1 MLRTDSTSSR
11 PREIARDGVDGE
23 KKEKISMAYDLVIRG
38 GRVVDG
44 SGMPGFDADVAIQA
58 GRIAR
63 IGRVRDAARRLI
75 DADGAVVTPGF
86 IDVHTHYDVQLDWD
100 PIASPSCY
108 HGVTTVLTGNCGFT
122 LAPAKPADV
131 PWLAAMLSRVEG
143 MSKQALAAGF
153 RFGGGSFEEFWS
165 RHVGRLGVNAGGY
178 VGHCAVRRFAMG
190 DAASEREA
198 TPEEIAA
205 MQALVRQ
212 AMREGALGF
221 STSQIDIHVGDDGR
235 EVPSN
240 HASAGEV
247 IALCSVLAEFDHGA
261 IEAIPRSFA
270 AGYDAKDRELLLA
283 MYRAS
288 GKPIELN
295 ILTPTAQH
303 PMGWK
308 NALDFCREAFQ
319 QGVRLHPQFTT
330 NKLELHLKLADT
342 FVFDEMPLWREVLT
356 SEEPERS
363 RRLADPGWRAR
374 LQAEW
379 DADQGRAVAFDFADL
394 EVEAV
399 SDEAHRGWVGR
410 TVAELAAERGTGKLD
425 TFLDLALAEGLHTR
439 FRSRMSDVAK
449 QFIRHVVEAGVREPI
464 VMAGSSDGGAHLA
477 SFTGADYSTRLLA
490 EWVPTGAISLEQA
503 VWRLAGMPATVH
515 GLRDRGFLRA
525 GAWADVVVYD
535 PAALA
540 AGEVYLARDF
550 PAGAERYVVDASGY
564 RAVVVNGEVLVEDGA
579 HTGALPGHVLRGA

>member
-1 MLRTDSTSSR
+1 MTF
-11 PREIARDGVDGE
+11 
-23 KKEKISMAYDLVIRG
+23 DLVIRG

-44 SGMPGFDADVAIQA
+44 SGMPGFGADVAVRD

-63 IGRVRDAARRLI
+63 IGRVTGAAERVI
-75 DADGAVVTPGF
+75 DADGAVVVPGF

-122 LAPAKPADV
+122 LAPAKPEDV

-143 MSKQALAAGF
+143 MSKDALAAGF
-153 RFGGGSFEEFWS
+153 RFDGGSFADFWT
-165 RHVGRLGVNAGGY
+165 RYDGRLGVNAGGY
-178 VGHCAVRRFAMG
+178 VGHCAVRRFVLG
-190 DAASEREA
+190 DDASEREA
-198 TPEEIAA
+198 TREEIAA
-205 MQALVRQ
+205 MQELVRQ

-240 HASAGEV
+240 HASAEEV
-247 IALCSVLAEFDHGA
+247 VALCSVLAEFDHGA

-270 AGYDAKDRELLLA
+270 EGYDGKDRELLHA
-283 MYRAS
+283 MYRVS

-295 ILTPTAQH
+295 ILTPTPQH
-303 PMGWK
+303 PMGWQ
-308 NALDFCREAFQ
+308 NALDFCRESFE
-319 QGVRLHPQFTT
+319 QGVRVHPQFTT
-330 NKLELHLKLADT
+330 NKLELHLKLVDT
-342 FVFDEMPLWREVLT
+342 FVFDEMPAWREVLT
-356 SEEPERS
+356 TAEPERS
-363 RRLADPGWRAR
+363 RRLADPAWRAK

-379 DADQGRAVAFDFADL
+379 DDDAGRAVAFDLDDL

-399 SDEAHRGWVGR
+399 RDATNAGWVGR
-410 TVAELAAERGTGKLD
+410 TVSEIGADRGTGKLD
-425 TFLDLALAEGLHTR
+425 TFLDLALAEDLQTSFRTR
-439 FRSRMSDVAK
+439 LGDVAK
-449 QFIRHVVEAGVREPI
+449 QFVQHIVQTGVADPI

-490 EWVPTGAISLEQA
+490 EWVPAGALSLEQA

-515 GLRDRGFLRA
+515 GLHDRGFLRS

-535 PAALA
+535 PATLG
-540 AGEVYLARDF
+540 AGEAHLARDF
-550 PAGAERYVVDASGY
+550 PAGTERYVVDATGY
-564 RAVVVNGEVLVEDGA
+564 HAVVVNGEVLVEDGA
-579 HTGALPGHVLRGA
+579 HTGALPGHVVRGA

>member
-1 MLRTDSTSSR
+1 MSF
-11 PREIARDGVDGE
+11 
-23 KKEKISMAYDLVIRG
+23 DLVIRG

-44 SGMPGFDADVAIQA
+44 SGMPGFHADVAIQG

-63 IGRVRDAARRLI
+63 IGRVTEPAKRTI

-122 LAPAKPADV
+122 LAPAKPEDV

-143 MSKQALAAGF
+143 MSKEALAAGF
-153 RFGGGSFEEFWS
+153 RFDGGSFADFWG
-165 RHVGRLGVNAGGY
+165 RHTGKLGVNAGGY
-178 VGHCAVRRFAMG
+178 VGHCAVRRFVMG
-190 DAASEREA
+190 DDASEREA
-198 TPEEIAA
+198 TSDEIAA
-205 MQALVRQ
+205 MQELVRQ

-221 STSQIDIHVGDDGR
+221 STSQLDIHVGEDGR

-240 HASAGEV
+240 HAAPEEV

-270 AGYDAKDRELLLA
+270 EGYDAKDRELLHA
-283 MYRAS
+283 MYRVS
-288 GKPIELN
+288 GKPVELN
-295 ILTPTAQH
+295 ILTPTPQH
-303 PMGWK
+303 PMGWQ
-308 NALDFCREAFQ
+308 NALEFCRESFA
-319 QGVRLHPQFTT
+319 QGVRMHPQFTT

-342 FVFDEMPLWREVLT
+342 FVFDEMPQWREVLT
-356 SEEPERS
+356 RPEPERS
-363 RRLADPGWRAR
+363 KRLADPAWRAR

-379 DADQGRAVAFDFADL
+379 DDDQARAVAFDLGDL

-399 SDEAHRGWVGR
+399 RNEANAALVGR
-410 TVAELAAERGTGKLD
+410 TIEELCAERGTGKLD
-425 TFLDLALAEGLHTR
+425 TFLDLALSEDLEMNFRTR
-439 FRSRMSDVAK
+439 MGDVAK
-449 QFIRHVVEAGVREPI
+449 QFIRHIVEAGVADPI

-490 EWVPTGAISLEQA
+490 EWVPAGALSLEQA
-503 VWRLAGMPATVH
+503 IWRLSGMPATVH

-525 GAWADVVVYD
+525 GAWADVVVFD
-535 PAALA
+535 PAKLA
-540 AGEVYLARDF
+540 CGEAYLARDF
-550 PAGAERYVVDASGY
+550 PAETERYVVDAAGY
-564 RAVVVNGEVLVEDGA
+564 RNVIVNGEVLLEDGR
-579 HTGALPGHVLRGA
+579 HTGALPGHVLHGA

>member
-1 MLRTDSTSSR
+1 MSFD
-11 PREIARDGVDGE
+11 I
-23 KKEKISMAYDLVIRG
+23 VIG
-38 GRVVDG
+38 GGLVVDG
-44 SGMPGFDADVAIQA
+44 SGMPGFQADVAIKD

-63 IGRVRDAARRLI
+63 IGRVTEAAEKVI

-100 PIASPSCY
+100 PLASPSCS

-122 LAPAKPADV
+122 LAPAKPEDV

-143 MSKQALAAGF
+143 MSKEALGAGF
-153 RFGGGSFEEFWS
+153 RFDGGSFADFWQ
-165 RHVGRLGVNAGGY
+165 RHEGRLGVNAGGY
-178 VGHCAVRRFAMG
+178 VGHCAVRRFVMG
-190 DAASEREA
+190 DDASEREA
-198 TPEEIAA
+198 TGEEIAA
-205 MQALVRQ
+205 MQELVRQ

-221 STSQIDIHVGDDGR
+221 STSQLDIHVGDDGR

-240 HASAGEV
+240 HASPEEV

-270 AGYDAKDRELLLA
+270 SGYDEKDRELLHA

-295 ILTPTAQH
+295 ILTPTPQH
-303 PMGWK
+303 PMGWQR
-308 NALDFCREAFQ
+308 ALEFCRESFE
-319 QGVRLHPQFTT
+319 QGVRVHPQFTT

-342 FVFDEMPLWREVLT
+342 FVFDEMPVWREILT
-356 SEEPERS
+356 TAEPERS
-363 RRLADPGWRAR
+363 KRLADPAWRAKMR
-374 LQAEW
+374 SEW
-379 DADQGRAVAFDFADL
+379 DDEDARAVAFDVADL

-399 SDEAHRGWVGR
+399 RDPANQGWVGR
-410 TVAELAAERGTGKLD
+410 TVGELSEERGTDKLD
-425 TFLDLALAEGLHTR
+425 TFLDLALAEGLETN
-439 FRSRMSDVAK
+439 FRTRMSDIAKEFIGHIVVA
-449 QFIRHVVEAGVREPI
+449 GLSDPI

-490 EWVPTGAISLEQA
+490 EWVPAGNISLEQA
-503 VWRLAGMPATVH
+503 VWRLTGMPATVH
-515 GLRDRGFLRA
+515 GLRDRGFLRT

-535 PAALA
+535 PAALR
-540 AGEVYLARDF
+540 AGEAHLVRDF
-550 PAGAERYVVDASGY
+550 PADTERYVVDAEGY
-564 RAVVVNGEVLVEDGA
+564 RCVIVNGEVLLDQGA

>member
-1 MLRTDSTSSR
+1 MTF
-11 PREIARDGVDGE
+11 
-23 KKEKISMAYDLVIRG
+23 DLVIRG

-44 SGMPGFDADVAIQA
+44 SGMPGFQADVAIRE

-63 IGRVRDAARRLI
+63 IGRVTEAAKRVI

-122 LAPAKPADV
+122 LAPAKPEDV
-131 PWLAAMLSRVEG
+131 AWLAAMLSRVEG

-153 RFGGGSFEEFWS
+153 RFDGGSFADFWK
-165 RHVGRLGVNAGGY
+165 RHEGRLGVNAGGY

-190 DAASEREA
+190 DDASERQA
-198 TPEEIAA
+198 TPDEIAA

-240 HASAGEV
+240 HASAEEV

-261 IEAIPRSFA
+261 IEVIPRSFA
-270 AGYDAKDRELLLA
+270 AGYDAKDRELLHA
-283 MYRAS
+283 MYRAA

-295 ILTPTAQH
+295 VLVPTPQQ
-303 PMGWK
+303 PMGWQ
-308 NALDFCREAFQ
+308 NALDFCRESFR
-319 QGVRLHPQFTT
+319 QGVRMHPQFTT
-330 NKLELHLKLADT
+330 NRLELHLKLADT
-342 FVFDEMPLWREVLT
+342 FVFDEMPVWREVLT
-356 SEEPERS
+356 TAEPERS
-363 RRLADPGWRAR
+363 RRLADPGWRAKM
-374 LQAEW
+374 QAEW
-379 DADQGRAVAFDFADL
+379 DDDRTRAVSFDLAEL

-399 SDEAHRGWVGR
+399 RDPGNAGWVGR
-410 TVAELAAERGTGKLD
+410 SIGELGLERGTGKLD
-425 TFLDLALAEGLHTR
+425 TFLDLALAEDLQTS
-439 FRSRMSDVAK
+439 FRTRMSDVAR
-449 QFIRHVVEAGVREPI
+449 QFIRHVVTSGIREPI
-464 VMAGSSDGGAHLA
+464 VMAGSSDGGAHLG

-490 EWVPTGAISLEQA
+490 EFVPAGALSLEQA
-503 VWRLAGMPATVH
+503 VWRLSGMPATVH

-535 PAALA
+535 PATLA
-540 AGEVYLARDF
+540 AGEARLVRDF
-550 PAGAERYVVDASGY
+550 PADTERYVVDASGY
-564 RAVVVNGEVLVEDGA
+564 RAVVVNGEILLEDGA